1 MGNLSKRNVT
11 NSTTIHEQLK
21 VHIEGLQSNIPFI
34 TLKNVLFP
42 FLFPWGEGAYDEIIS
57 LHDYLKYYMNMLF
70 SSFTIYKPYLLF
82 MYDLCQSIQI
92 LQHTSKTCLEKDV

>member
-1 MGNLSKRNVT
+1 MCILSSHVVKNILENHSTHKGFQSMHINEKIESLSILFNIKGISPSPKKKDFIILGNLSKRNVT

-42 FLFPWGEGAYDEIIS
+42 FLFP
-57 LHDYLKYYMNMLF
+57 
-70 SSFTIYKPYLLF
+70 
-82 MYDLCQSIQI
+82 
-92 LQHTSKTCLEKDV
+92 